1 MILKVEIKQ
10 LVGPRLAFALPN
22 RLVIDNI
29 FDHELIAVQFIVVE
43 SDNKVEF

>member
-22 RLVIDNI
+22 RLVIEDI
-29 FDHELIAVQFIVVE
+29 FDDELIDVKITVVE

>member
-1 MILKVEIKQ
+1 MIPKVEIKQ

-22 RLVIDNI
+22 RLVIDDT
-29 FDHELIAVQFIVVE
+29 FEHELIDVNITVVE

>member
-22 RLVIDNI
+22 RLVIEDI
-29 FDHELIAVQFIVVE
+29 FDDELIDVKITVVE
-43 SDNKVEF
+43 SDNKVEL

>member
-1 MILKVEIKQ
+1 MIPKVKIKQ

-22 RLVIDNI
+22 RLVIEDI
-29 FDHELIAVQFIVVE
+29 FDDELIDVKITVVE